1 MESDP
6 SSSDTKKEILKSATR
21 FLRRQSYNSFSY
33 NDIAEEVGIKKPSIH
48 YHFPTKDILGVEA
61 VKYYKEL
68 IIKYITKLENHTEK
82 PLEKLDSF
90 FEFFRTGIEKDYL
103 CPGVVLSV
111 EFNTLNTEMKEILQ
125 SLFNYYT
132 TWLAEV
138 LEQGREQGDLEFEE
152 DSLEKAFFVA
162 SATEGAMVL
171 ARAYQLLDHY
181 DSTVDQI
188 KKTIIPQ

>member
-1 MESDP
+1 MERDP
-6 SSSDTKKEILKSATR
+6 SSSDTKSEILKSATR
-21 FLRRQSYNSFSY
+21 FLRKQSYNSFSY

-61 VKYYKEL
+61 VKYYEKL
-68 IIKYITKLENHTEK
+68 IIQYITKLEDHTDN
-82 PLEKLDSF
+82 PLEKLDAF
-90 FEFFRTGIEKDYL
+90 FEFFRVGIEKDYL
-103 CPGVVLSV
+103 CPGAVLSV
-111 EFNTLNTEMKEILQ
+111 EFNTLNKEMKDILR

-138 LEQGREQGDLEFEE
+138 LEKGREWGIMEFDET
-152 DSLEKAFFVA
+152 SVEKAFFVA

-181 DSTVDQI
+181 DSTVEQI
-188 KKTIIPQ
+188 KRTLIPQ

>member
-1 MESDP
+1 MERDP
-6 SSSDTKKEILKSATR
+6 SSTDTKSEILKSATR
-21 FLRRQSYNSFSY
+21 FLRKQSYNSFSY
-33 NDIAEEVGIKKPSIH
+33 SDIAEEVGIKKPSIH

-61 VKYYKEL
+61 VKYYEKL
-68 IIKYITKLENHTEK
+68 IIKYITKLENHTSD
-82 PLEKLDSF
+82 PLEKLDAF
-90 FEFFRTGIEKDYL
+90 FAFFRTGIEKDYL

-111 EFNTLNTEMKEILQ
+111 EFNTLNKEMKEILRG
-125 SLFNYYT
+125 LFNYYT

-138 LEQGREQGDLEFEE
+138 LETGREEGLLEFEE

-181 DSTVDQI
+181 DSTIAQI
-188 KKTIIPQ
+188 KLTMLPQ